1 MANQVLVLTLPEADR
16 LPSRYEAALPLTL
29 AARPFFLTSSSPS
42 SSDRVLRDQWVGC
55 EEHAVMFDS
64 LTDQHP
70 IEGISVQPWKLME
83 MQNSLLV
90 ER

>member
-1 MANQVLVLTLPEADR
+1 MW
-16 LPSRYEAALPLTL
+16 PSTV
-29 AARPFFLTSSSPS
+29 TSPS
-42 SSDRVLRDQWVGC
+42 SSDRILGDERVGR
-55 EEHAVMFDS
+55 EKHAVMFDS

-70 IEGISVQPWKLME
+70 IEGISVQPWKLMK